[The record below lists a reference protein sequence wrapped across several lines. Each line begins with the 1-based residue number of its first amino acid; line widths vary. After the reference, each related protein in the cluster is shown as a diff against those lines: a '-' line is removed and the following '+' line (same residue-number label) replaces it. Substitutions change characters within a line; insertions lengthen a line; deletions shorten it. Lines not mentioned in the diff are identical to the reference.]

1 MQRRRPIAAQRH
13 PAAAACRCRR
23 RLPPLLPAAFHPHSA
38 AQDQGN
44 AAFKAGNFEEAAEHF
59 SAAIELDS
67 SNHVLYSNRSAAYAS
82 LKRYDAALKDARK
95 TVDLKP
101 DWARVGA
108 AAVCSAWATGRM
120 RDECWLPS
128 GRQAPALLL
137 QAAHLQAAYPSAE
150 AQCVVCSECPT
161 TGLVPLCTTQGYS
174 RLGAAYHG
182 LRQWDDAV
190 QAYNKGEQLM
200 VELLLAWGHCGH
212 KCAPCDLQAITS
224 SRFWGLLHS

>member
-13 PAAAACRCRR
+13 PAAPACPCRYRR

-59 SAAIELDS
+59 SAAIELDP

-108 AAVCSAWATGRM
+108 AAVCFAWATGSM
-120 RDECWLPS
+120 RDEC
-128 GRQAPALLL
+128 
-137 QAAHLQAAYPSAE
+137 
-150 AQCVVCSECPT
+150 
-161 TGLVPLCTTQGYS
+161 
-174 RLGAAYHG
+174 
-182 LRQWDDAV
+182 
-190 QAYNKGEQLM
+190 
-200 VELLLAWGHCGH
+200 
-212 KCAPCDLQAITS
+212 
-224 SRFWGLLHS
+224 